1 MGNCLSGKNT
11 WTQRPG
17 NQQMAGSNG
26 RVHIITS
33 NQEWEAEIF
42 EANSNGKIV
51 VVDFTASWCG
61 PCKII
66 TPFYSELSEKYPQ
79 LVFLKVDVEEMPE
92 LSATWD
98 VQAMPTFFFV
108 KDGKQ
113 IDKLVG
119 ANKPELEKKVIS
131 YATAPQ

>member
-1 MGNCLSGKNT
+1 MGNCFSEKTT
-11 WTQRPG
+11 WIEHPG
-17 NQQMAGSNG
+17 NQQMAGSHGNV
-26 RVHIITS
+26 RIITA
-33 NQEWEAEIF
+33 NQEWEAEIL
-42 EANSNGKIV
+42 EANTTGKIV
-51 VVDFTASWCG
+51 VVDFTAAWCG
-61 PCKII
+61 PCKMI

-79 LVFLKVDVEEMPE
+79 LVFLKVDVDEMPE

-98 VQAMPTFFFV
+98 VQAMPTFFFI

-131 YATAPQ
+131 YATASQ

>member
-1 MGNCLSGKNT
+1 MGNCLSGK
-11 WTQRPG
+11 
-17 NQQMAGSNG
+17 
-26 RVHIITS
+26 
-33 NQEWEAEIF
+33 
-42 EANSNGKIV
+42 V